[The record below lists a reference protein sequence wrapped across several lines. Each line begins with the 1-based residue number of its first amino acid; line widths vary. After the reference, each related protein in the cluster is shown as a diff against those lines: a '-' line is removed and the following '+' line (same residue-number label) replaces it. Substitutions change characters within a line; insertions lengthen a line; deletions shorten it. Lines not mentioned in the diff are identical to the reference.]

1 MPTASVIEVV
11 DSLVSAVNTAWA
23 PSSPDLV
30 ERVWVTP
37 SIKAELHKLAGRRVY
52 FAPGPYEN
60 SPATRSEDEWRYE
73 VVAACIDHYEEQ
85 AEPAS
90 SAVKAW
96 VDALA
101 LFVETYLV
109 DGLDFG
115 VQGAF
120 LTALT
125 GREIW
130 TESISVVRLYDPD
143 WLAEKKV
150 FISEIA
156 YVFREVR

>member
-11 DSLVSAVNTAWA
+11 DSLVSAVSTAWT

-30 ERVWVTP
+30 ERVYVTP

-52 FAPGPYEN
+52 FAPGAYEN
-60 SPATRSEDEWRYE
+60 SPETRSEEGWRYE
-73 VVAACIDHYEEQ
+73 VVAACIDRYEEA
-85 AEPAS
+85 AEPGSA
-90 SAVKAW
+90 AVKAW
-96 VDALA
+96 ADALVLFVEEELVDAL
-101 LFVETYLV
+101 
-109 DGLDFG
+109 DFG
-115 VQGAF
+115 TSGPF